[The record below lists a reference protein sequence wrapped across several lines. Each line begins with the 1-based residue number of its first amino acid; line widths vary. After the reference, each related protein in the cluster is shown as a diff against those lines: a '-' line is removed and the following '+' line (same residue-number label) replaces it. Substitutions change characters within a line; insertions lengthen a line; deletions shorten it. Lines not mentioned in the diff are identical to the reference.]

1 MIKQGQQGFTLVE
14 IMVALAIGLFLT
26 AGALQIFIT
35 TKGSNRIQE
44 NLSRMQENAR
54 FAMHFLTEDIRQ
66 AGFAGGICG
75 GEFDVIQNAYNNLDA
90 TSASYAIT
98 HDFAA
103 MVPISGAE
111 GTGLNGSD
119 SITVSR
125 MANLG
130 IGFDLKSQMP
140 TPAATLQVQASSGI
154 QQYSIALVTDCDKAD
169 IFEVTNIPASGA
181 GASGND
187 EVKHTGGAVAQGPGN
202 KSGSLSTVYGT
213 TSRLY
218 ILSGPKGYPMAMYDI
233 QSDTAGVPGLRKN
246 GDQLV
251 ANIENMQILYGE
263 KLGNNMHYV
272 PANAAGLD
280 IDNVVSVKVSLLVR
294 SPDDNVASAP
304 QTYTFNGMTTTPTD
318 RRLRKVYTSTI
329 TVRNQMLKFE

>member
-1 MIKQGQQGFTLVE
+1 MIKQQQKGFTLVE

-75 GEFDVIQNAYNNLDA
+75 GEFNVIQNAHNNLD
-90 TSASYAIT
+90 TSSASYQAAA

-103 MVPISGAE
+103 MVPIIGEE

-130 IGFDLKSQMP
+130 AGFDLKSQMP

-169 IFEVTNIPASGA
+169 IFEVTNDPSTGA
-181 GASGND
+181 GGHD
-187 EVKHTGGAVAQGPGN
+187 EVNHNSGAVAEGPGN
-202 KSGSLSTVYGT
+202 TTGSLSTVYGPP
-213 TSRLY
+213 SRLY
-218 ILSGPKGYPMAMYDI
+218 VLSGPKGYPTARYDI
-233 QSDTAGVPGLRKN
+233 QSDSNGVPGLTKN
-246 GDQLV
+246 GSQLV

-263 KLGNNMHYV
+263 KLGDNMHYV

-304 QTYTFNGMTTTPTD
+304 QTYTFNGVTTTPTD